1 MQSLVHYVGIS
12 FINIF
17 CHTFCYGFAEL
28 LLFLHGTPSGLT
40 VNELPLII
48 GVIVIGSKTTLFM
61 DLLTPGLNE

>member
-1 MQSLVHYVGIS
+1 MQSFVHYVGIS

-28 LLFLHGTPSGLT
+28 LLYLHGTPSGFT

-48 GVIVIGSKTTLFM
+48 GVIVIGSSTTLFIY
-61 DLLTPGLNE
+61 LPTPGLKE